1 MRHRWVTPI
10 AIAAAATAALTGCA
24 GSIGPK
30 AGASA
35 SAPST
40 AAAAGSTSTASPSA
54 PDSATTAPSGSGSES
69 SSGSGSG
76 SSSTSSGSSVF
87 PPGQPP
93 KPSAAVQLTSTDTV
107 PGLTAAIN
115 GLPHPGLQIC
125 QGQYGSFYS
134 AKGDIRGDGGTEYLV
149 DTSCQ
154 GATATSP
161 DEVGLYEQTNGS
173 WTRTVVYEFTANRPR
188 LTFAPYLWQQH
199 TIVLTFGEGK
209 TYQLVQAFPNRLVP
223 GLLTPFS

>member
-1 MRHRWVTPI
+1 MRHRWLTPI
-10 AIAAAATAALTGCA
+10 AIAAAAATALTGCA
-24 GSIGPK
+24 GSTSPK
-30 AGASA
+30 TI
-35 SAPST
+35 T
-40 AAAAGSTSTASPSA
+40 ASTASAGTTSPTSPSA
-54 PDSATTAPSGSGSES
+54 LAGTTAPSASGSANASTGGGTSGGGTGSGN
-69 SSGSGSG
+69 
-76 SSSTSSGSSVF
+76 SVF

-115 GLPHPGLQIC
+115 GLSHPGLQVC
-125 QGQYGSFYS
+125 LGKYGSFYS

-154 GATATSP
+154 GATATTP
-161 DEVGLYEQTNGS
+161 DEVALYAQTNGG

-188 LTFAPYLWQQH
+188 LTFYPYLWQQH
-199 TIVLTFGEGK
+199 TIVLTFGEDK

-223 GLLTPFS
+223 GLLTPFK

>member
-1 MRHRWVTPI
+1 MRHRWLTPI
-10 AIAAAATAALTGCA
+10 AIAAAAATALTGCA
-24 GSIGPK
+24 GSTSPK
-30 AGASA
+30 TITASTASA
-35 SAPST
+35 GT
-40 AAAAGSTSTASPSA
+40 TSPTSPSA
-54 PDSATTAPSGSGSES
+54 PAGTTAPSASGSANAS
-69 SSGSGSG
+69 TGGG
-76 SSSTSSGSSVF
+76 TSSGGTSGGGTSSGNSVF

-115 GLPHPGLQIC
+115 GLSHPGLQVC
-125 QGQYGSFYS
+125 LGKYGSFYS

-154 GATATSP
+154 GATATTP
-161 DEVGLYEQTNGS
+161 DEVALYAQTNGG

-188 LTFAPYLWQQH
+188 LTFYPYLWQQH
-199 TIVLTFGEGK
+199 TIVLTFGEDK

-223 GLLTPFS
+223 GLLTPFK

>member
-1 MRHRWVTPI
+1 MRHRWLTPI
-10 AIAAAATAALTGCA
+10 AIAAAAATALTGCA
-24 GSIGPK
+24 GSTSPK
-30 AGASA
+30 TT
-35 SAPST
+35 T
-40 AAAAGSTSTASPSA
+40 ASTASAGTTSPTSPSA
-54 PDSATTAPSGSGSES
+54 LAGTTAPSASGSANASTGGGTSGGGTGSGN
-69 SSGSGSG
+69 
-76 SSSTSSGSSVF
+76 SVF

-115 GLPHPGLQIC
+115 GLSHPGLQVC
-125 QGQYGSFYS
+125 LGKYGSFYS

-154 GATATSP
+154 GATATTP
-161 DEVGLYEQTNGS
+161 DEVALYAQTNGG

-188 LTFAPYLWQQH
+188 LTFYPYLWQQH
-199 TIVLTFGEGK
+199 TIVLTFGEDK

-223 GLLTPFS
+223 GLLTPFK